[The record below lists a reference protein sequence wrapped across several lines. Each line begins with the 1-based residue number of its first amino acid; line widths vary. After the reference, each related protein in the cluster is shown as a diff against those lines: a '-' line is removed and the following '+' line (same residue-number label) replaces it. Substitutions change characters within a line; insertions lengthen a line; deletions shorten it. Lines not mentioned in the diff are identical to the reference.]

1 MRGIGKS
8 IRVKYKV
15 DKVNM
20 VEELAEVERRG
31 RCNGVGGN
39 S

>member
-1 MRGIGKS
+1 
-8 IRVKYKV
+8 V
-15 DKVNM
+15 DRVNM